1 MGGAVF
7 GFGTP
12 AIHPSQSMLMGTP
25 WSTTGPFASQSPQ
38 QLLQAL
44 QQALQLEYAQ
54 QQQIQQLVHLL
65 PQKIQQLQYLI
76 QLVAQQQ
83 PYQTHQGAFP
93 FSSFGGGPANWLT
106 GTQGVQPQVFTGQ
119 GGYVM

>member
-1 MGGAVF
+1 MGGALL

-12 AIHPSQSMLMGTP
+12 AIHPGQSMSFGTP
-25 WSTTGPFASQSPQ
+25 WSTTGQFGPQSPQ

-44 QQALQLEYAQ
+44 QQALQLEYVQ

-76 QLVAQQQ
+76 HLVAQQQ
-83 PYQTHQGAFP
+83 TYQVHQGALP
-93 FSSFGGGPANWLT
+93 FSSFGGPANWLT
-106 GTQGVQPQVFTGQ
+106 GTQGVAPQVFGGQ
-119 GGYVM
+119 ASYVM